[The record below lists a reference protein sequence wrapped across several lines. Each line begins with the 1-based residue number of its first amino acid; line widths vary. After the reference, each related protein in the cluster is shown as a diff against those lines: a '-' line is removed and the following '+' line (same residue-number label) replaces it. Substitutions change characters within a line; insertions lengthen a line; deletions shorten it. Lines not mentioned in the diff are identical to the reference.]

1 MKRAKERMN
10 PPVTKETS
18 ISDLQL
24 AAYLLASGHSLTRA
38 EGTGHRLLFI
48 FADVPEDMVFRYY
61 RGEDSISA
69 RKLFGA
75 YRDLKGL
82 TLQRF

>member
-10 PPVTKETS
+10 PPMPKETH

-38 EGTGHRLLFI
+38 EGTGNRLLFI

-82 TLQRF
+82 TLQRL

>member
-1 MKRAKERMN
+1 MKERAVTMN
-10 PPVTKETS
+10 SPATKYTR

-24 AAYLLASGHSLTRA
+24 AAYLLASDYSLRKT
-38 EGTGHRLLFI
+38 EGEGHRIVFI
-48 FADVPEDMVFRYY
+48 FAGVPEDTVFRYY

>member
-1 MKRAKERMN
+1 MN
-10 PPVTKETS
+10 PPMPEQRGIT
-18 ISDLQL
+18 DLQL
-24 AAYLLASGHSLTRA
+24 AAYLLASGYHLTRV

-48 FADVPEDMVFRYY
+48 FANVTEETLLRYY

-82 TLQRF
+82 TLQRL

>member
-1 MKRAKERMN
+1 MN
-10 PPVTKETS
+10 PPMPKETV

-24 AAYLLASGHSLTRA
+24 AAYLLASGYPLTRL
-38 EGTGHRLLFI
+38 EGAGHRLLFI
-48 FADVPEDMVFRYY
+48 FTNVSEDTVFRYY

-82 TLQRF
+82 TLQKL

>member
-1 MKRAKERMN
+1 M
-10 PPVTKETS
+10 TKEMS

-24 AAYLLASGHSLTRA
+24 AAYLLASGYPLIRI
-38 EGTGHRLLFI
+38 EGTDHRLLFI
-48 FADVPEDMVFRYY
+48 FTNVSEETIYLYY

>member
-1 MKRAKERMN
+1 M
-10 PPVTKETS
+10 PKETS

-48 FADVPEDMVFRYY
+48 FANVTEETLLRYY

-69 RKLFGA
+69 RKLFGC

-82 TLQRF
+82 TLQKL

>member
-1 MKRAKERMN
+1 MN

-24 AAYLLASGHSLTRA
+24 AAYLLASGYPLTRA
-38 EGTGHRLLFI
+38 EGTGHRLVFI
-48 FADVPEDMVFRYY
+48 FANVPKQTIFRYY
-61 RGEDSISA
+61 AGEDSISA
-69 RKLFGA
+69 RTLFGA

-82 TLQRF
+82 TLQRL

>member
-1 MKRAKERMN
+1 MKERTTTMN
-10 PPVTKETS
+10 SPPTKDAR

-24 AAYLLASGHSLTRA
+24 AAYLLASGYSLIKT
-38 EGTGHRLLFI
+38 EGAGHRLLVI
-48 FADVPEDMVFRYY
+48 FSGVTEETVFRYY